1 MEFEV
6 LPAIDLRG
14 GNVVRLREGDFAR
27 ETVYGADPV
36 ATAQGFAAAGAGWL
50 HIVDLDGARG
60 EGRQEPVIRAIVAAV
75 GNVRCQVAGGL
86 RSRDAIADMLGAG
99 AARVV
104 VGTAALADPGFASR
118 AVLDHGA
125 NRIVGALDVRDG
137 QAVGEGWREAAAG
150 RPALETLH
158 VLADAGIERFAVTA
172 IARDGQMAGPDLRM
186 LATMVDAGRGAILAS
201 GGIASLSDVRA
212 VREIGCAGAIIGRA
226 LYEGGIDLAK
236 TLLEARATRR

>member
-36 ATAQGFAAAGAGWL
+36 ATAQAFVAAGAGWL

-60 EGRQEPVIRAIVAAV
+60 EERQEAVIRAIVAAV

-86 RSRDAIADMLGAG
+86 RSREAVAGMLSAG
-99 AARVV
+99 AERVV

-118 AVLDHGA
+118 AVIDHGA
-125 NRIVGALDVRDG
+125 DRIVGALDVRDG
-137 QAVGEGWREAAAG
+137 QAVGEGWREGAAG
-150 RPALETLH
+150 RSALETLH
-158 VLADAGIERFAVTA
+158 ALADAGIQRLAVTA

-201 GGIASLSDVRA
+201 GGIASIADLRA
-212 VREIGCAGAIIGRA
+212 VRDIGCAGAIIGRA
-226 LYEGGIDLAK
+226 LYEGTIDLAEA
-236 TLLEARATRR
+236 LREARATRR